1 MSDLVRQSQ
10 MRHDAGDPL
19 AVALEGDDAAVLG
32 EALADRAAVPLHQT
46 DSRHAAHA
54 RELV

>member
-10 MRHDAGDPL
+10 VRDDAGDPL